1 MGLERSGDSG
11 LSRPTI
17 HLPKLWENIPNLNGR
32 DCDVHIQF
40 QQLRSSKAIV
50 SRGRRWISPYCTQNY
65 AARWS
70 YNNRWWMHTNET
82 DRYEMMIMK
91 LMIWGNVMK
100 SANLMR
106 GKVLPATY
114 PNTNSRSFAFCC
126 SEYFWF
132 DTHRHPQS
140 WSLRLPRLG
149 RTGLCAGLGQP
160 YASAPDLMLAS
171 WKTRSGTSLCVN
183 KHADNLSGLTFATR
197 TFVSGGA
204 AFSIFFFFS
213 LYYQ

>member
-1 MGLERSGDSG
+1 MSQVPAHHSPSKTVGER
-11 LSRPTI
+11 
-17 HLPKLWENIPNLNGR
+17 R
-32 DCDVHIQF
+32 DYDVQ
-40 QQLRSSKAIV
+40 QQLQSNDFTRTKV
-50 SRGRRWISPYCTQNY
+50 NKRT
-65 AARWS
+65 ARWS

-91 LMIWGNVMK
+91 LWYDAMWWKARIYE
-100 SANLMR
+100 MR

-132 DTHRHPQS
+132 DIHRHPQS
-140 WSLRLPRLG
+140 WSLRLPRLD
-149 RTGLCAGLGQP
+149 RTGLCADLGQP
-160 YASAPDLMLAS
+160 YASAPDLMPAS

-213 LYYQ
+213 LYYR